1 MVTGHGW
8 TSIGGEVATDPIAEI
23 RQQNLEVYRVAPG
36 RLREDVSQEAQVA
49 HDYRGRLAYELLQNA
64 DDAMESSDAERDR
77 IAFHVTDRELWVA
90 NTGRPFTVADVE
102 GLCGLGASSK
112 VDATGTRRASI
123 GHKGLGFKSVLEI
136 TDAPTAYSLTYSF
149 QLGEQHAYDVVGP
162 LFASLGRTRPKR
174 LPAMRF
180 PAEVPEEPTAWI
192 RFREAGFNTAFAFPF
207 ASRMETAQRQRLA
220 RLLLELP
227 VTTVVF
233 LKHLQEVS
241 VTVDQAGRNESR
253 TWRTTRRR
261 RDPAGVSKPVDG
273 LRESGLYEVE
283 VVGSDQPHVHF
294 LLAHED
300 SVRIGPHRDGLS
312 GPAWEGVELSE
323 VSAAVLDPARHVEAM
338 PDAWRRFHVFLP
350 TAEPCPYPI
359 LINGAFTTDLSRQRV
374 RTDRRGHDY
383 NSHLIR
389 QAAGLFRRELAPPLA
404 RSGPERLLAALDR
417 GDAADETDS
426 AGSLLHDALT
436 DAMEDFA
443 FMPSG
448 QDVRTLPQ
456 TIVPPVEIGEDG
468 RSFRH
473 VLGDA
478 AEVDGLRLPEARLC
492 TQPLARIASD
502 HGATRLSGPHA
513 MALLAR
519 EADPERS
526 RLVDHDSGGF
536 ALDPVVELASSLW
549 SNAEPPVRSVLEG
562 LAKQLPLFPVHAD
575 EDRSVRRVA
584 LHERF
589 AFYPP
594 QSARQDLPLSGLAFM
609 LHDICWGALLP
620 NERKALL
627 DDRMTVWR
635 ALFDVSEFRFEEVM
649 RASVL
654 PGLVLNPEGS
664 ALELRAQLK
673 NMSTLAAIC
682 QLAGKQP
689 KPDRPLRFQRLQ
701 SDRAIFNLSRL
712 PVPCRSADG
721 VTVWVPAYRV
731 YFGRDWT
738 PSGSVEDLLEALGT
752 HGSSDLD
759 LPLLAPPE
767 EFLGLLEDF
776 ADVAPDDVEHSAEG
790 EAEEEVGLD
799 EDLDQPVETDETAR
813 WMAFLSWL
821 GVNQC
826 LRPVHFHDVEDPAV
840 GWLTTKELVQP
851 QGWAFAALGQT
862 WHDYRAYL
870 TQRIER
876 LPAADATVA
885 YLYECHDLEALGR
898 LVDAAEK
905 DASTTV
911 GRALLRHLAIH
922 WETYSRFS
930 SCQLALVAD
939 GKWPSAR
946 SKPQRALPEEK
957 QHVGDN
963 LWLFRLRNSEF
974 APTTHGPR
982 RPAVTWLP
990 SPEVDR
996 RFGRRGRTAGDVLPL
1011 VEVETDMDARTLRT
1025 VADRLGIRPDLS
1037 PSTFRV
1043 DDAAA
1048 LATRLAELYAPQ
1060 DRPIDSSALRRVIK
1074 PTYRELFELLSGTK
1088 EGTGALG
1095 AVPMLAE
1102 TPTGFRFEPAR
1113 SILYARSPGTKERS
1127 GVGGRI
1133 STFVL
1138 EAEPAATAQLTNVF
1152 AMKTLEDAL
1161 EWEPSPGDPALSDGE
1176 LEEFRGELRRLIPIL
1191 LARLRVERPSS
1202 AIDDRAGLRAFIEAV
1217 EPVTHLAVA
1226 CRLDGQVI
1234 TQREERPYFV
1244 STLTRDRPLQAFLVW
1259 DGVPWP
1265 PGPDEQQSLA
1275 MGIADALGV
1284 NLVETFLAFIDSTD
1298 DRRNRLLDLA
1308 GASGYL
1314 GEIEAELAP
1323 DADLADE
1330 TIETEPEVDKSPAP
1344 HAGSREEEPT
1354 GATPTP
1360 APASG
1365 LGAKRIPLVSFDS
1378 LEIAGEIALVRGQPP
1393 DGNPDSGKRPTDN
1406 GSAPGGEPTKRR
1418 AAAGTDLSELDALGM
1433 QITMAFELHRL
1444 RKLGHRPSLLAEDA
1458 AAESSLVVNVSTPA
1472 AIRWAT
1478 GASVPVKQAF
1488 EWLRSQGVSEL
1499 YPGFDILT
1507 LADGRV
1513 DRLIELKS
1521 SGVDARVQAMSWNEW
1536 KSARSAE
1543 LRDYFWLYLVGNL
1556 RSDLPAT
1563 PFVRAVQ
1570 DPFGSLMGEESEE
1583 RATRRVVQLLVREF
1597 EEAEEMILGAVAE
1610 DR

>member
-1 MVTGHGW
+1 MT
-8 TSIGGEVATDPIAEI
+8 TDPIAKI
-23 RQQNLEVYRVAPG
+23 RRQNLEVYRVSPG

-64 DDAMESSDAERDR
+64 DDAMESSDADHDR

-136 TDAPTAYSLTYSF
+136 TDAPTAYSTTHSF
-149 QLGEQHAYDVVGP
+149 QLGEQHAYEVVGP
-162 LFASLGRTRPKR
+162 LFAELGRTRPTR

-180 PAEVPEEPTAWI
+180 PAQVQEEPADWI
-192 RFREAGFNTAFAFPF
+192 RFREAGFNTAFSFPF
-207 ASRMETAQRQRLA
+207 ATRMEAAQRQRLA
-220 RLLLELP
+220 GLLLELP

-233 LKHLQEVS
+233 LKHLEE
-241 VTVDQAGRNESR
+241 VTVTVEQAGRNESR

-261 RDPAGVSKPVDG
+261 RDPAGVSTLVDG

-283 VVGSDQPHVHF
+283 VVGTDEPEANF

-300 SVRIGPHRDGLS
+300 SVVIGPHRDGLS

-323 VSAAVLDPARHVEAM
+323 VSVAVLDPARHGDAM
-338 PDAWRRFHVFLP
+338 PDTWRQFHVFLP

-359 LINGAFTTDLSRQRV
+359 LVNGAFTTDLSRQRV
-374 RTDRRGHDY
+374 RIDRRGHDY
-383 NSHLIR
+383 NGHLIR
-389 QAAGLFRRELAPPLA
+389 QAAGLFRRELARPLA
-404 RSGPERLLAALDR
+404 DCGPEMLLAALDR
-417 GDAADETDS
+417 GDVADETDS
-426 AGSLLHDALT
+426 AGSLLHDAL
-436 DAMEDFA
+436 ANELSDFA
-443 FMPSG
+443 FLTSG
-448 QDVRTLPQ
+448 SDVRTLPR
-456 TIVPPVEIGEDG
+456 TLVPPLEIGEEAG
-468 RSFRH
+468 TFRK

-478 AEVDGLRLPEARLC
+478 SEVDGLRLPDAYLC
-492 TQPLARIASD
+492 TPALARIATD
-502 HGATRLSGPHA
+502 HGAIRLSGPRA
-513 MALLAR
+513 MTLLST
-519 EADPERS
+519 EVDPEHS
-526 RLVDHDSGGF
+526 RLVDHESGGF

-549 SNAEPPVRSVLEG
+549 SHAEPEVRAELED
-562 LAKQLPLFPVHAD
+562 LAKRLPLFPVHAD

-584 LHERF
+584 LQDRS

-627 DDRMTVWR
+627 DDRMTIWR

-654 PGLVLNPEGS
+654 PGLVLNPEGD
-664 ALELRAQLK
+664 ALELRAQLE

-689 KPDRPLRFQRLQ
+689 KPDRPLRYQRLQ

-712 PVPCRSADG
+712 PVPCRTVDG
-721 VTVWVPAYRV
+721 NTSWAPAYKV

-738 PSGSVEDLLEALGT
+738 PHGSVEDLLEALEAQEGE
-752 HGSSDLD
+752 LD

-767 EFLGLLEDF
+767 VFLGLLEDF
-776 ADVAPDDVEHSAEG
+776 ADVSPEDAESETEDYAEG
-790 EAEEEVGLD
+790 EEVGLD
-799 EDLDQPVETDETAR
+799 EDLDQPVETDEAAR

-840 GWLTTKELVQP
+840 GWLTTKGLTQP
-851 QGWAFAALGQT
+851 QGWAFADLGST
-862 WHDYRAYL
+862 WDEYRGDL
-870 TQRIER
+870 TQRLER
-876 LPAADATVA
+876 LPAADGTTP

-898 LVDAAEK
+898 FVDAAEK

-911 GRALLRHLAIH
+911 GRALLRHLTIH
-922 WETYSRFS
+922 WETYSRFGS
-930 SCQLALVAD
+930 SQLALVSD

-957 QHVGDN
+957 QDIGDN

-974 APTTHGPR
+974 TPTTHGPR
-982 RPAVTWLP
+982 RPDVAWLP
-990 SPEVDR
+990 GPEVDR
-996 RFGRRGRTAGDVLPL
+996 RFGRRGRTPGDVLPV
-1011 VEVETDMDARTLRT
+1011 VELDTAMDVRALRTL
-1025 VADRLGIRPDLS
+1025 ADRLGIRPDLS
-1037 PSTFRV
+1037 PSTFQV
-1043 DDAAA
+1043 EDAAA
-1048 LATRLAELYAPQ
+1048 LATRLAELYAPEK
-1060 DRPIDSSALRRVIK
+1060 RRIDSTALRHVIK

-1088 EGTGALG
+1088 ENTGVLG
-1095 AVPMLAE
+1095 SVPMLAE
-1102 TPTGFRFEPAR
+1102 TPTGFRFEPAQ
-1113 SILYARSPGTKERS
+1113 SILYARSPGIKERS
-1127 GVGGRI
+1127 GVGGRV

-1161 EWEPSPGDPALSDGE
+1161 EWEPSPGEPALSEDE
-1176 LEEFRGELRRLIPIL
+1176 LQEFRGELRRLIPIL

-1202 AIDDRAGLRAFIEAV
+1202 APDDRARLSAFIEAV
-1217 EPVTHLAVA
+1217 EPVTHLDVA

-1234 TQREERPYFV
+1234 SQRQERTYFV

-1259 DGVPWP
+1259 DSSPWP

-1275 MGIADALGV
+1275 MSIADALGV

-1298 DRRNRLLDLA
+1298 ERRRRLLDLA
-1308 GASGYL
+1308 GAFGYL
-1314 GEIEAELAP
+1314 EEIQAELQT
-1323 DADLADE
+1323 DTHLTDE
-1330 TIETEPEVDKSPAP
+1330 IVGSDTETDKSPAP
-1344 HAGSREEEPT
+1344 HAGSREEAPT
-1354 GATPTP
+1354 GATPSP
-1360 APASG
+1360 APATG
-1365 LGAKRIPLVSFDS
+1365 PGARRVPLVSFDS
-1378 LEIAGEIALVRGQPP
+1378 LEISGEIALVRGHPP
-1393 DGNPDSGKRPTDN
+1393 DGNPDSGRRPAGDR
-1406 GSAPGGEPTKRR
+1406 GAADGEPAERR

-1433 QITMAFELHRL
+1433 QIAMAFELHRL
-1444 RKLGHRPSLLAEDA
+1444 RKLGYRPSLLADDETA
-1458 AAESSLVVNVSTPA
+1458 ASSLVVDVSTPA

-1478 GASVPVKQAF
+1478 GVSVTVEQAF
-1488 EWLRSQGVSEL
+1488 EWLRGQGVSEL

-1507 LADGRV
+1507 LANGRV
-1513 DRLIELKS
+1513 DRLVELKS

-1543 LRDYFWLYLVGNL
+1543 LRDHFWLYLVGNL

-1563 PFVRAVQ
+1563 PFVRAVC
-1570 DPFGSLMGEESEE
+1570 DPFGSLMGMPTEE
-1583 RATRRVVQLLVREF
+1583 RATRRAVQLLVREF
-1597 EEAEEMILGAVAE
+1597 EEAEEMILGAVDE
-1610 DR
+1610 GR